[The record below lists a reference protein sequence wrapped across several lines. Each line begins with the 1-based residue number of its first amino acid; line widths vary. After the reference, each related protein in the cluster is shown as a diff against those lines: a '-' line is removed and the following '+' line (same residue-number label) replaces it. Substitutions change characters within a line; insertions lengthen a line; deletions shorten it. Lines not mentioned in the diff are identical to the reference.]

1 MDWTEIEVV
10 VKNQFE
16 DNIVGILYLF
26 DIDGINIKD
35 SRDYEEFAKDKP
47 YWVVLDEDDFEKS
60 EYITVKT
67 YLKNDDELE
76 DNLKVL
82 QDRIS
87 EFEKEYNEKVILKI
101 DSKIKTED
109 WANEWKNIIS
119 LQKLVKIL

>member
-35 SRDYEEFAKDKP
+35 SRDYEEFAKEKP

-60 EYITVKT
+60 DFITVKT
-67 YLKNDDELE
+67 YLKNDDEIE
-76 DNLKVL
+76 ENLTRENF
-82 QDRIS
+82 RI
-87 EFEKEYNEKVILKI
+87 
-101 DSKIKTED
+101 
-109 WANEWKNIIS
+109 
-119 LQKLVKIL
+119 

>member
-67 YLKNDDELE
+67 YLKNDDEHE
-76 DNLKVL
+76 DKLKVL

-87 EFEKEYNEKVILKI
+87 EIEKEYNEKVILKI
-101 DSKIKTED
+101 DSKI
-109 WANEWKNIIS
+109 
-119 LQKLVKIL
+119 